1 MAGAPPTASAPVTR
15 GSTRKIVGAYL
26 VCGLAWALASE
37 PWDGQIHPA
46 EKSSALTVDLANR
59 LAFVG
64 GSAALLA
71 LLLRYTNKRAEQAHQ
86 ARLAEA
92 SRYRALLDASLDAV
106 HVVDLEGA
114 LVEANR
120 AFYRQLGYDLK
131 NPPPLSVRD
140 WDAHFSPAEIKEKI
154 QSLVGSSAIFETV
167 HRKKDGTL
175 IQVEVSAT
183 SITLEGRTL
192 VMCIA
197 RDLTVRNQ
205 LQRVQLRAERLESL
219 GLLAGGV
226 AHDLNNAL
234 SPIILGADLLRA
246 RGASAS
252 DDVLLGSMSTAAKR
266 AAGIIRQLLT
276 FSRGIQGERILLPIR
291 PLLVELARIQKAG
304 SPAGLRVDFDCE
316 ESLPGVRGDAAQLQ
330 QALRNLLQNARD
342 AMPAGGTLT
351 LGARMR
357 RLDETDLPLLPRLK
371 TGPHVEIYVRDTGPG
386 LTREAREHLFEPFF
400 TTKAR
405 GQATGLGLST
415 ALGIVRSHGGVLEHL
430 VPPGGGAEFR
440 ILLPAA
446 ASDEPAPRQ
455 PAPAPKPPSAAR
467 GDGRVVLLVEDDG
480 LVRGSTRLLLETR
493 GFSVM
498 EAEDGAQAL
507 AILEQGAPPDLIL
520 TDLMMPRLSGD
531 ALALAIRPRL
541 PNLPIIA
548 MTGLHAEDPRAPH
561 LRPLL
566 DDGTLTLLLAKPF
579 DETQLLAALERALAT
594 DSMCPART

>member
-1 MAGAPPTASAPVTR
+1 MASAPTAASASVTR

-26 VCGLAWALASE
+26 VCGLAWALVSE
-37 PWDGQIHPA
+37 LLHDTGNQ
-46 EKSSALTVDLANR
+46 SCLTVDLANR

-64 GSAALLA
+64 GSAGLLA
-71 LLLRYTNKRAEQAHQ
+71 VLLRYNNRRAELAHQ

-106 HVVDLEGA
+106 HVIDTDGR

-120 AFYRQLGYDLK
+120 AFYTQLGHDPL
-131 NPPPLSVRD
+131 NPPALAVHD
-140 WDAHFSPAEIKEKI
+140 WDARFDAAEVKEKI
-154 QSLVGSSAIFETV
+154 RSLRGSSAIFETT
-167 HRKKDGTL
+167 HRKRDGTL
-175 IQVEVSAT
+175 MQVEVSAT
-183 SITLEGRTL
+183 SITLEGRDL

-246 RGASAS
+246 RGGAAA

-276 FSRGIQGERILLPIR
+276 FSRGIQGERILLPVR
-291 PLLVELARIQKAG
+291 PLLTELARLQTAG
-304 SPAGLRVDFDCE
+304 APAGLRVDLVCE
-316 ESLPGVRGDAAQLQ
+316 DALPTVRGDAAQLEQ
-330 QALRNLLQNARD
+330 VLRNLLQNARD
-342 AMPAGGTLT
+342 AMPDGGTLT
-351 LGARMR
+351 LGARLR
-357 RLDETDLPLLPRLK
+357 RLGETDLPLLPGLSA
-371 TGPHVEIYVRDTGPG
+371 GPHMEIYVRDTGPG
-386 LTREAREHLFEPFF
+386 LTREARGHLFEPFF
-400 TTKAR
+400 TTKTR

-415 ALGIVRSHGGVLEHL
+415 ALGIVRSHGGVLEHSS
-430 VPPGGGAEFR
+430 PPGGGAEFK

-446 ASDEPAPRQ
+446 TPADPLPRLAAPP
-455 PAPAPKPPSAAR
+455 PAPASAAR
-467 GDGRVVLLVEDDG
+467 GAGRLVLLVEDDA
-480 LVRGSTRLLLETR
+480 LVRGSTRMLLER
-493 GFSVM
+493 HGFAVR
-498 EAEDGAQAL
+498 EAEDGEQAL
-507 AILEQGAPPDLIL
+507 ALLERGPAPALIL

-531 ALALAIRPRL
+531 ALALSIRPRL
-541 PNLPIIA
+541 PELPIVA

-579 DETQLLAALERALAT
+579 DEAQLLAALDRVL
-594 DSMCPART
+594 PA